1 MPLLSALLARHAYAA
16 LMATVF
22 LEAIGLPIPAALALM
37 IAGAAVATHV
47 LYAPHV
53 MFAALGAMLA
63 GDILMF
69 LLGRY
74 TGCWLLGILCRV
86 SLNPESCI
94 LRSADSFY
102 RRGRAL
108 LVVAKFI
115 PGINTM
121 APPLA
126 GSMNMR
132 VATFLRLDLAG
143 AALYVGCFLSIGYL
157 FSDALAAVMRGYEVL
172 GHVFGRVVIALVA
185 AYAAFQLWR
194 WIRARGLEP
203 VALASPAEAAHAAAA
218 GAPIYDVRSHG
229 YLDANAIRIRGSRR
243 LDPHA
248 IHQGGVEAARDQD
261 VYLYCTCVRQATS
274 ARVARELARAWGERS
289 VRIRVIEGGLH
300 AWRKAGLP
308 LEPVPA
314 SELATLPLFA

>member
-74 TGCWLLGILCRV
+74 
-86 SLNPESCI
+86 PESCI